1 MTDRLKHQRK
11 YSMNVVIIGG
21 GFGGL
26 KLARKLSKNKNFDI
40 TLIDRFNFHQFQPL
54 FYQVA
59 TAGLDASNISFPLR
73 KVFQKERNIHFR
85 MAAVKS
91 IDVVQKKIISD
102 EEIFSYDILVLAT
115 GADTNFFGNEELQSH
130 AYPMKSTVEALQIK
144 YKLLKNI
151 EDALYAKDKRQ
162 LQSLMTIVIVG
173 GGPTGVEMSG
183 AIADMRRFVF
193 PKDYPE
199 LDFSKMKIYLL
210 EGSPRTLAAMSE
222 KSSHDSF
229 EYLNKLNVIVKTGT
243 VVRNY
248 DGATVTMQNG
258 ETIESSMVIWAAGIK
273 GNVPEGIDKSIIVR
287 GNRITVDHYNK
298 VKGTENIYA
307 IGDVA
312 YMETEK
318 YPHGHPQVASVAI
331 AQGSWLAENLI
342 KMGKNIPIKEFEYH
356 DKGSLATVGRN
367 LAVVDIPKPRLHL
380 KGFFAWLF
388 WMVLHLYLLLGV
400 KNRIAVFFNWMY
412 NYITY
417 DQNLRLIFRAFKRS
431 KIE

>member
-1 MTDRLKHQRK
+1 MSLNRVNMR
-11 YSMNVVIIGG
+11 VVIIGG

-26 KLARKLSKNKNFDI
+26 KLARMLSRKSGFDI

-59 TAGLDASNISFPLR
+59 TAGLDASTISFPLR
-73 KVFQKERNIHFR
+73 KVFHNEKNIHFR
-85 MAAVKS
+85 MAEVKS
-91 IDVVQKKIISD
+91 VDIAQNKVITDV
-102 EEIFSYDILVLAT
+102 ETFSYDILVVAT
-115 GADTNFFGNEELQSH
+115 GADTNFFGNAELAVCS
-130 AYPMKSTVEALQIK
+130 YPMKSTIEALQIK
-144 YKLLKNI
+144 YRLLKNI
-151 EDALYAKDKRQ
+151 EDALYAKDERK

-199 LDFSKMKIYLL
+199 LDFNKMKIYLL
-210 EGSPRTLAAMSE
+210 EGSPRTLATMSE
-222 KSSHDSF
+222 RSSHDSC
-229 EYLNKLNVIVKTGT
+229 EYLKKLNVIVKTGT
-243 VVRNY
+243 VVKNY
-248 DGATVTMQNG
+248 DGTTVIMQNG

-273 GNVPEGIDKSIIVR
+273 GNVPEGIDKSIIVK
-287 GNRITVDHYNK
+287 GNRISVDRFSK

-331 AQGSWLAENLI
+331 AQGSMLSDNL
-342 KMGKNIPIKEFEYH
+342 KRLGKNLAMKEFEYH

-367 LAVVDIPKPRLHL
+367 LAVVDIPKPKLHL
-380 KGFFAWLF
+380 KGFLAWIF
-388 WMVLHLYLLLGV
+388 WMGLHLFLLLGV
-400 KNRIAVFFNWMY
+400 KNRIAVFFNWIY
-412 NYITY
+412 NYLTY
-417 DQNLRLIFRAFKRS
+417 DQNLRLIFRVFKRS
-431 KIE
+431 KNE